1 MLILSGRVSIKMAPV
16 IRRIYDQ
23 MLEPKWVIAM
33 GACASSAGVFN
44 NYALVAGRGQVPA
57 RWTSTSRAARRGP
70 RR

>member
-33 GACASSAGVFN
+33 GACSSSAGVFN
-44 NYALVAGRGQVPA
+44 NYALVRAPTSSCRS
-57 RWTSTSRAARRGP
+57 TSTCPAARRAP